1 MEGDTEF
8 AIPVSPAFDL
18 LGINPNQ
25 VARPANIRDIKVD
38 WSFRSWRLKPNLA
51 LQAQPVW
58 EIMYN
63 RPNLSKYRK
72 ANKWMQTLSTLD
84 ISAGTIED
92 DDLTRRLSVAVK
104 LNLYRQRDPLLVES
118 AFSDIETQYE
128 VDREAIQSKIDEIKR
143 YKRSNRMQESRDS
156 LSDVID
162 GLKNKIDELD
172 RKQKQRIQDVAKNRV
187 QKYWNTSYLDVAFGK
202 VYSYKNDSLSN
213 LKLRGQGYAVWV
225 NGCMGVG

>member
-1 MEGDTEF
+1 MTRIFTALFILCLCVQSAFSQSNGGYTSLEGATEF

-72 ANKWMQTLSTLD
+72 ANKWMQTLSKLD
-84 ISAGTIED
+84 IAAGTMED

-118 AFSDIETQYE
+118 AFSDLETQYE

-143 YKRSNRMQESRDS
+143 NKRSNRMQESRDS
-156 LSDVID
+156 
-162 GLKNKIDELD
+162 
-172 RKQKQRIQDVAKNRV
+172 
-187 QKYWNTSYLDVAFGK
+187 
-202 VYSYKNDSLSN
+202 
-213 LKLRGQGYAVWV
+213 
-225 NGCMGVG
+225 